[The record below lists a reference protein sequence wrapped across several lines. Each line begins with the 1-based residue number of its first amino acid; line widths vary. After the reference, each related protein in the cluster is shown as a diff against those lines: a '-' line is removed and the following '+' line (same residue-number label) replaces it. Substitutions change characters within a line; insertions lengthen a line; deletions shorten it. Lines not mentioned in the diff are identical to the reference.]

1 MATVNTTNLLTITVV
16 AALASHHF
24 IFCRNEL
31 DKYSAHVLSAGVISH
46 LFLTIALRHA
56 SVPSAYLLS
65 LSLSAVYVLT
75 VFTSI
80 LIYRIWFHPLRNF
93 PGPFMARTT
102 SFWQVFTNIKSDFHW
117 RDVSKKLQE
126 EYGDF
131 VRTGPRELTV
141 FDARATVALNG
152 VQSKVMKGPWYEGVG
167 PNLMGIRDKEVHKK
181 RRRVWDQAFSMKSLT
196 DLAPI
201 MDQQTD
207 ILLQRFSESV
217 DAGKNVCVR
226 DWCFFY
232 SYDVM
237 SVLAFGTCLD
247 LLKSAENRW
256 VSELVH
262 DAMAVFGILAPCMW
276 VMHTLKL
283 IPGMA
288 EGLMRMERYS
298 MEVVRK
304 RKAMKHPKP
313 DLFKYLIDGGLTEKI
328 LQLEARLIIL
338 AGSDTTSATLTLA
351 LLHLALYPSIQQKL
365 RASILESFPDH
376 RSENLLST
384 KCDYLEAVITEI
396 IRIHPA
402 IPPGL
407 QRLTPKEG
415 CWIGS
420 TFIPGDTLVFASTY
434 NIQRDPRYFVKPD
447 GFIPERWTTS
457 PELVIDKTAF
467 APFSTGPMGCV
478 GRNVALMEM
487 RGVLMKTLRLYEI
500 ATTEGFDREEYFG
513 RVQDKF
519 TTTLPGLELGFRR
532 LRE

>member
-1 MATVNTTNLLTITVV
+1 MATIAINTANLLAITAI
-16 AALASHHF
+16 AALASHHL
-24 IFCRNEL
+24 IFRRYEL
-31 DKYSAHVLSAGVISH
+31 DKYSAHILSAGVISH
-46 LFLTIALRHA
+46 LFLAVASRHA
-56 SVPSAYLLS
+56 SVPSPYLLFMF
-65 LSLSAVYVLT
+65 SAVYISA

-80 LIYRIWFHPLRNF
+80 LIYRLWFHPLHNF
-93 PGPFMARTT
+93 PGPFMARTS
-102 SFWQVFTNIKSDFHW
+102 SFWQVFTNIKSDLRW

-152 VQSKVMKGPWYEGVG
+152 VQSKVMKGPWYDGVG
-167 PNLMGIRDKEVHKK
+167 LNLMGIRDKNVHKK
-181 RRRVWDQAFSMKSLT
+181 RRRVWDQAFSMKSLA
-196 DLAPI
+196 DLTPV

-217 DAGKNVCVR
+217 DAGKNVCVT

-232 SYDVM
+232 SYDIM

-256 VSELVH
+256 LSELVH
-262 DAMAVFGILAPCMW
+262 SAMAVFGILTPCMW
-276 VMHTLKL
+276 VMHIAKL

-298 MEVVRK
+298 MEEVKK
-304 RKAMKHPKP
+304 RKTMKHPKP
-313 DLFKYLIDGGLTEKI
+313 DLFKYLIGGGLTDEI

-338 AGSDTTSATLTLA
+338 AGSDTTFAVLTLA
-351 LLHLALYPSIQQKL
+351 LLHLALHPSIQQKL
-365 RASILESFPDH
+365 RVSILESFPDH
-376 RSENLLST
+376 SSENLLST
-384 KCDYLEAVITEI
+384 KCEYLEAVITEI
-396 IRIHPA
+396 TRLHPA
-402 IPPGL
+402 VPPGL

-447 GFIPERWTTS
+447 EFIPERWTTS

-467 APFSTGPMGCV
+467 APFSTGPAACV
-478 GRNVALMEM
+478 GRNVAQMEI
-487 RGVLMKTLRLYEI
+487 RCVLMKTLRLYEI
-500 ATTEGFDREEYFG
+500 AATEGFDREVYFG
-513 RVQDKF
+513 GVQDKF
-519 TTTLPGLELGFRR
+519 TTALPGLELRFRK
-532 LRE
+532 L